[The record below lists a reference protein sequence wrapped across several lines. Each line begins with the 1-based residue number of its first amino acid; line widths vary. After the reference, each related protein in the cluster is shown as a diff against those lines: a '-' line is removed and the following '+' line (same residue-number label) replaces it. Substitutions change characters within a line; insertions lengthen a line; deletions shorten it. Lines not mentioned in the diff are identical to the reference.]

1 MHYIDL
7 THTLSENMPLYPGT
21 EKPTIDHLGDTNEKG
36 FRISWL
42 HIQSHMGTHMD
53 APEHYYRNGYTLD
66 ALDVNFFTGR
76 AYVLDVPEYEMA
88 ITKDQL
94 KSHSAFLAQAD
105 ICIIRTGF
113 SKYFYEEKYFGKFPV
128 LTEEAAEYLTEF
140 SLKGIALDVCSV
152 DPVVTSSYPIHEILL
167 KNKFF
172 IIENLA
178 NVEKIRSTFVDFI
191 ALPLKFSNS
200 DGAPVRVIVKE
211 IL

>member
-21 EKPTIDHLGDTNEKG
+21 EKPTIDHLGATNEKG

-66 ALDVNFFTGR
+66 ALDVNFFTGC
-76 AYVLDVPEYEMA
+76 AYVLDVPENEAA
-88 ITKDQL
+88 ITKERLHKHQDALL
-94 KSHSAFLAQAD
+94 KAD

-113 SKYFYEEKYFGKFPV
+113 GKYFYEEKYFGDFPV
-128 LTEEAAEYLTEF
+128 LTEDAAFYLTELA
-140 SLKGIALDVCSV
+140 LKGIALDVCSV
-152 DPVVTSSYPIHEILL
+152 DPVETDAYPIHEILL

-178 NVEKIRSTFVDFI
+178 HVEKIQSQFVDFI
-191 ALPLKFSNS
+191 ALPLKFLNS

-211 IL
+211 RL